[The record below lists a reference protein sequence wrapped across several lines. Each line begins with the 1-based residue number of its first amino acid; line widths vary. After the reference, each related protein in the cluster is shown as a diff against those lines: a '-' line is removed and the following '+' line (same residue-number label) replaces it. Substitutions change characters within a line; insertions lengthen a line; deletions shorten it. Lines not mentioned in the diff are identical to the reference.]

1 MRITV
6 LGATGRTGGLLVGL
20 AVERGHDVTAFV
32 RAGSSNVPT
41 GVTVVPLAL
50 ADPAQVAAALTE
62 ARPEVVLS
70 AIGPIAGLSEHE
82 VSETMAAV
90 VEAMERVGPS
100 RLVIA
105 SNSAVF
111 SGDAPTGPFA
121 NVTAAHRRN
130 LEILRASTLDW
141 TALAPT
147 LLRDDGASSSFV
159 AKVEARPPG
168 PSMAR
173 ADLALALLDATD
185 RPDWIGRAVGVSS

>member
-1 MRITV
+1 VRITV
-6 LGATGRTGGLLVGL
+6 LGATGRTGGLLVAL
-20 AVERGHDVTAFV
+20 AGERGHEVTAFV

-41 GVTVVPLAL
+41 GVKVVPLAL
-50 ADPAQVAAALTE
+50 ADPTKVEAALTE
-62 ARPEVVLS
+62 AQPEAVVS

-90 VEAMERVGPS
+90 VEAMQHVGPS

-105 SNSAVF
+105 SNSAAF
-111 SGDAPTGPFA
+111 SQDATSGPFA

-130 LEILRASTLDW
+130 LEILRASSLDW

-147 LLRDDGASSSFV
+147 LLRDDGDSGSFV

-173 ADLALALLDATD
+173 ADLALALLEATD